1 MSIGEKVEKK
11 RILVIDDEP
20 NLLEVIRIRLEAND
34 YEVLTAQDPLAGLEI
49 AKEERPDLIIM
60 DVIMPK
66 VNGLRLLR
74 ILKREDETKDIP
86 VIILSVKWHDNNH
99 KAGMDA
105 GADYYLTK
113 PYDPKELLDTVKKA
127 IEGR

>member
-1 MSIGEKVEKK
+1 MEKK

-86 VIILSVKWHDNNH
+86 VIILSVKWHENNH

-127 IEGR
+127 LEKR

>member
-1 MSIGEKVEKK
+1 MEKK

-86 VIILSVKWHDNNH
+86 VIVLSVKWHENNH

-113 PYDPKELLDTVKKA
+113 PYEPKELLDTVKKA
-127 IEGR
+127 LTKKN

>member
-1 MSIGEKVEKK
+1 MEKK

-99 KAGMDA
+99 KAGVDA

-127 IEGR
+127 LERR

>member
-1 MSIGEKVEKK
+1 MKKK

-20 NLLEVIRIRLEAND
+20 NLLEVIRLRLEAND

-49 AKEERPDLIIM
+49 AKEEMPDLIIM

-99 KAGMDA
+99 KAGVDA

-113 PYDPKELLDTVKKA
+113 PYDPKELLDTVKKVLV
-127 IEGR
+127 GR

>member
-1 MSIGEKVEKK
+1 MEKK

-20 NLLEVIRIRLEAND
+20 NLLEVIRLRLEAND

-49 AKEERPDLIIM
+49 AKEEMPDLIIM

-74 ILKREDETKDIP
+74 ILKRQDETKDIP
-86 VIILSVKWHDNNH
+86 VIILSVQWHDNNH

-113 PYDPKELLDTVKKA
+113 PYDPKELLDTVKKVLGVGA
-127 IEGR
+127 

>member
-1 MSIGEKVEKK
+1 MEKK

-49 AKEERPDLIIM
+49 AKKEMPDLIIM

-99 KAGMDA
+99 KAGVDA

-113 PYDPKELLDTVKKA
+113 PYDPKELLDTVKKVL
-127 IEGR
+127 EGR

>member
-1 MSIGEKVEKK
+1 MSTGEKVEKK

-20 NLLEVIRIRLEAND
+20 NLLEVIRLRLEAND

-49 AKEERPDLIIM
+49 AKEEMPDLIIM

-86 VIILSVKWHDNNH
+86 VIILSVQWHDNNH
-99 KAGMDA
+99 KAGVDA

-113 PYDPKELLDTVKKA
+113 PYDPKELLDTVKKVL
-127 IEGR
+127 ERR

>member
-1 MSIGEKVEKK
+1 MEKK

-20 NLLEVIRIRLEAND
+20 NLLEVIRLRLEAND

-49 AKEERPDLIIM
+49 AKEEMPDLIIM

-99 KAGMDA
+99 KAGVDA

-113 PYDPKELLDTVKKA
+113 PYDPKELLDTVKKL
-127 IEGR
+127 IK

>member
-1 MSIGEKVEKK
+1 MKKK

-20 NLLEVIRIRLEAND
+20 NLLEVIRLRLEAND

-49 AKEERPDLIIM
+49 AKEEMPDLIIM

-86 VIILSVKWHDNNH
+86 VIILSVQWHDNNH
-99 KAGMDA
+99 KAGVDA

-113 PYDPKELLDTVKKA
+113 PYDPKELLDTVKKVL
-127 IEGR
+127 EGR

>member
-1 MSIGEKVEKK
+1 MEKK

-20 NLLEVIRIRLEAND
+20 NLLEVIRLRLEAND

-49 AKEERPDLIIM
+49 AKEEMPDLIIM

-99 KAGMDA
+99 KAGVDA

-113 PYDPKELLDTVKKA
+113 PYDPKELLDTVKKVL
-127 IEGR
+127 EKR

>member
-1 MSIGEKVEKK
+1 MSTGEKVEKK

-20 NLLEVIRIRLEAND
+20 NLLEVIRLRLEAND

-49 AKEERPDLIIM
+49 AKEEMPDLIIM

-86 VIILSVKWHDNNH
+86 VIILSVQWHDNNH
-99 KAGMDA
+99 KAGVDA

-113 PYDPKELLDTVKKA
+113 PYDPKELLDTVKKVL
-127 IEGR
+127 EGR

>member
-1 MSIGEKVEKK
+1 MEKK

-20 NLLEVIRIRLEAND
+20 NLLEVIRLRLEAND

-49 AKEERPDLIIM
+49 AKEEMPDLIIM

-99 KAGMDA
+99 KAGVDA

-127 IEGR
+127 LGVGA

>member
-1 MSIGEKVEKK
+1 M
-11 RILVIDDEP
+11 
-20 NLLEVIRIRLEAND
+20 
-34 YEVLTAQDPLAGLEI
+34 
-49 AKEERPDLIIM
+49 PDLIIM

-99 KAGMDA
+99 KAGVDA

-113 PYDPKELLDTVKKA
+113 PYDPKELLDTVKKVL
-127 IEGR
+127 ERR

>member
-1 MSIGEKVEKK
+1 MSTGEKVEKK

-20 NLLEVIRIRLEAND
+20 NLLEVIRLRLEAND

-49 AKEERPDLIIM
+49 AKEEMPDLIIM

-99 KAGMDA
+99 KAGVDA

-113 PYDPKELLDTVKKA
+113 PYDPKELLDTVKKVL
-127 IEGR
+127 ERR

>member
-1 MSIGEKVEKK
+1 MEKK

-20 NLLEVIRIRLEAND
+20 NLLEVIRLRLEAND

-49 AKEERPDLIIM
+49 AKEEMPDLIIM

-99 KAGMDA
+99 KAGVDA

-113 PYDPKELLDTVKKA
+113 PYDPKELLDTVKKVL
-127 IEGR
+127 EGR